1 MTYRELH
8 RIMRRLS
15 KERRNEAMRIL
26 LASKVEQQRN

>member
-8 RIMRRLS
+8 QLMRRLS
-15 KERRNEAMRIL
+15 EERRNEAMRIL